1 MVYDVNRGMWTRE
14 AVVCEVRPSG
24 RSYWVTDSE
33 TGRKLLRSRRHLR
46 RRKGSSKERE
56 TAQVA
61 IKRTFT
67 GKTTTRTEAS
77 TVTPPNPLEPTPRT
91 VRFALGTKRS

>member
-1 MVYDVNRGMWTRE
+1 MRGETI
-14 AVVCEVRPSG
+14 RPELLG
-24 RSYWVTDSE
+24 HRFRDRKKALAKPPPPPPSE
-33 TGRKLLRSRRHLR
+33 GQQQGAKV
-46 RRKGSSKERE
+46 
-56 TAQVA
+56 QVA